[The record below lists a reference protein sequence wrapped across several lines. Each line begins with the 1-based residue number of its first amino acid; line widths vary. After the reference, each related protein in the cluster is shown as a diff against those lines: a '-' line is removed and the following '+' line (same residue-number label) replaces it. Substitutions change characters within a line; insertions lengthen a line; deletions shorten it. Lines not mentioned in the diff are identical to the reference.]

1 LSTAGGDALSE
12 LQSLLSHRA
21 PALSVAWQRR
31 IQEVVM
37 RVGIVGGLDR
47 VEPHYER
54 LALEAGHEALFHD
67 GHVGGRGRLS
77 LERLVER
84 CDVVIIIT
92 DVNSHGAV
100 QFARQR
106 LRLSGREPVLL
117 RRCGPSRFASLL
129 GELSGRRP
137 PSAAAP
143 M

>member
-1 LSTAGGDALSE
+1 MNK
-12 LQSLLSHRA
+12 
-21 PALSVAWQRR
+21 
-31 IQEVVM
+31 EVEM

-54 LALEAGHEALFHD
+54 LAIEAGHEAMFHD

-106 LRLSGREPVLL
+106 LRLIGREPLL
-117 RRCGPSRFASLL
+117 FRRCGPSRFASLL
-129 GELSGRRP
+129 GELSEGRP
-137 PSAAAP
+137 PSTAAN